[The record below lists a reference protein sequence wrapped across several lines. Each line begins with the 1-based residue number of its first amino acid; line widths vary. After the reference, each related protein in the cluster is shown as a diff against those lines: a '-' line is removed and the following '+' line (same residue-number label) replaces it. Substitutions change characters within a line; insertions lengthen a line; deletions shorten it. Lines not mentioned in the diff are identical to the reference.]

1 MMGSS
6 TTLVGR
12 SILVVEDEAM
22 IAFGLKELFEAQG
35 AIVHIAASL
44 DGAVSLMDD
53 IVISAAIIDFG
64 ASSDD
69 GGRLRRTLAGYGI
82 PFLYYTGYD
91 DVEEVRWGAPVI
103 TKPASAQV
111 LIETLVR
118 LLSAPRVSNRMVSIH
133 QDAP

>member
-22 IAFGLKELFEAQG
+22 IAFSLKELFGAEG
-35 AIVHIAASL
+35 AIVHIASSL
-44 DGAVSLMDD
+44 DDALSLMDD

-64 ASSDD
+64 SSSDD
-69 GGRLRRTLAGYGI
+69 GGRLCRTLRTYGI
-82 PFLYYTGYD
+82 PFMYYTGYD
-91 DVEEVRWGAPVI
+91 DVEEGRWGAPVI

-118 LLSAPRVSNRMVSIH
+118 LLSAPRVSNRMVSVH
-133 QDAP
+133 QGAP